1 MAQNLQSAP
10 PPATTDAPPPCRYLQ
25 VGAEVA
31 GDVRTITL
39 AEHSDLLLDVLDL
52 ILCLFQVNDFDG
64 HHLLGVVVDA
74 LVHLPKRALANA
86 VKLGEE
92 FLWVHTRV
100 LLKPTGTEC

>member
-100 LLKPTGTEC
+100 LLKSTRTEC